1 MAPNELGI
9 RWVLLALYQQEDLE
23 AALKEIMSE
32 RDFLMMYCMHDSYM
46 WQCKQQLFDV
56 LKVLKTEQMFNK
68 CNILEE
74 FKEYLTA
81 RQLKVREIGQM
92 LRSDGQSDKSDCFKF
107 EDGLKSQQSLRNTDL
122 GLIKLPTRR
131 NSTGRTE
138 NKTSSRHGT
147 RISKSEERRL
157 EGMSFGALSQKMKH

>member
-1 MAPNELGI
+1 MFE
-9 RWVLLALYQQEDLE
+9 
-23 AALKEIMSE
+23 
-32 RDFLMMYCMHDSYM
+32 
-46 WQCKQQLFDV
+46 V

-107 EDGLKSQQSLRNTDL
+107 EDGLKS
-122 GLIKLPTRR
+122 
-131 NSTGRTE
+131 
-138 NKTSSRHGT
+138 
-147 RISKSEERRL
+147 
-157 EGMSFGALSQKMKH
+157 